1 MYMLKLLTGHTKSLN
16 RNIVTPFGIYL
27 QSKTDFL
34 SCLMRKHGLFSP
46 AVTIRSC
53 MFLNVF
59 PHSYFLIEDSCNSL
73 RGKKYCILNKYM
85 CVCICLKTSG

>member
-34 SCLMRKHGLFSP
+34 FLFNEKTRFIFSSP
-46 AVTIRSC
+46 DDQILYVSQRLPTLSFFNRR
-53 MFLNVF
+53 FL
-59 PHSYFLIEDSCNSL
+59 
-73 RGKKYCILNKYM
+73 
-85 CVCICLKTSG
+85 